1 MSIFF
6 SRRCIGLLRLEDA
19 QRARRESHYGPCYL
33 VGLTCLILGPV
44 LVGSL
49 PVAVVWPGQRS
60 ELSSIRPFLWQRST
74 RMIPPGAPA
83 SRRSSAFASISGRVR
98 RAFPRRVASILLN
111 QSQYRVSEKYTGT
124 ANGNW
129 GCARPDNWIHDYALL
144 NAHRAKLSSI
154 MHGGARRSCMH
165 GSPRLINC
173 SPSNRCSIT
182 LIIT

>member
-1 MSIFF
+1 M
-6 SRRCIGLLRLEDA
+6 LLLEDA

-44 LVGSL
+44 VVGSL

-60 ELSSIRPFLWQRST
+60 ELSSIPLAAIDSDDPSR
-74 RMIPPGAPA
+74 G